1 MNIEV
6 FEKVLSTLKALTKS
20 YGDTKKHYK
29 NFNDFKSAY
38 ADIDDS
44 RYKDFVIS
52 VGDLIDKIGYNKNR
66 AKQSLM
72 YFKNEGSLNID
83 SFASE
88 NIIEHIMREFSK
100 INFTEIILYANVQA
114 MQGKIELADFYKFI
128 MGIFDIIQQ
137 EIILLSALFVI
148 IEKIIHKKDD
158 HIIQILKDKFVPKQ
172 FQILLTIKAMDETM
186 TKSFIAYNNQVT
198 KEAFEKTLN
207 SISDKLNLEG
217 GSK

>member
-1 MNIEV
+1 MNTEV
-6 FEKVLSTLKALTKS
+6 FEKVLSTLKVLTKS
-20 YGDTKKHYK
+20 YGDTKKYYK

-52 VGDLIDKIGYNKNR
+52 VGNLIDKIGHNKNW
-66 AKQSLM
+66 AKQYLID
-72 YFKNEGSLNID
+72 FKKEGSLNIAN
-83 SFASE
+83 SAPE
-88 NIIEHIMREFSK
+88 NNLSYIMREFSEIK
-100 INFTEIILYANVQA
+100 FTEIILYANVQA

-128 MGIFDIIQQ
+128 MGIFDMIQQ
-137 EIILLSALFVI
+137 EIIMLSALFVT

-172 FQILLTIKAMDETM
+172 FQILLIIKAMDETM

-207 SISDKLNLEG
+207 NISDKLNLEG

>member
-6 FEKVLSTLKALTKS
+6 FEKVLSTLKVLAKK
-20 YGDTKKHYK
+20 YNIFEKHYK
-29 NFNDFKSAY
+29 LFNDFKLACI
-38 ADIDDS
+38 DIGDN
-44 RYKDFVIS
+44 RYKDFARS
-52 VGDLIDKIGYNKNR
+52 VGDLIIKIGYDKGW

-72 YFKNEGSLNID
+72 DFKNEGTLNID
-83 SFASE
+83 SFAPE
-88 NIIEHIMREFSK
+88 NNLEYIMREFSK

-128 MGIFDIIQQ
+128 MGIFDMIQQ
-137 EIILLSALFVI
+137 EIIMLSALFVT

-158 HIIQILKDKFVPKQ
+158 HIIQILKDNFVPKQ

-207 SISDKLNLEG
+207 SISDKLDLKG